1 MDYKFTFEDGS
12 EAIAHHGVK
21 GMKWGVRNAETLAKY
36 GLKNANAAGGGG
48 GINIEDLDFDA
59 EELGFKDNSAESKR
73 AALEERGLNEN
84 MTREEAIKKIA
95 EENRKLEAE
104 RKVIREKNKKL
115 GKTRSFDDALLTA
128 KNIMG
133 AAKADLKVARSLP
146 SEKDSAGKK
155 KSGSVVDKAVKTVDT
170 VNTAKKAGKEAK
182 TLMNKKHDRYVSV
195 GRMKVKI
202 GEESTF
208 NPNSVVVYEVN
219 RVLGKAK

>member
-48 GINIEDLDFDA
+48 GVNIEDLDFDA

-73 AALEERGLNEN
+73 AALGEMGLNEN

-95 EENRKLEAE
+95 ERNRKLEAE
-104 RKVIREKNKKL
+104 RKAIREKDKKL

-133 AAKADLKVARSLP
+133 GAQADLKVIKSLP

-155 KSGSVVDKAVKTVDT
+155 SGSIVDKTAKTVGA
-170 VNTAKKAGKEAK
+170 VNITRKVGKEA
-182 TLMNKKHDRYVSV
+182 
-195 GRMKVKI
+195 
-202 GEESTF
+202 
-208 NPNSVVVYEVN
+208 VN
-219 RVLGKAK
+219 LVLGKKNANSDGGSGGGAVSKEYLEEKEYNSKKNRYPA